1 MKRFL
6 SLLATGLVALSM
18 QAQFLSTPIEI
29 WPNKVT
35 DSLKPKA
42 KHVWDTK
49 APDHIVEVTSPAI
62 EVFHPKADN
71 SNHQAIVVCPG
82 GAYGILAYIHEGQ
95 EIAQWLTSL
104 GYTAYVLSY
113 RVPGQRL
120 GALQD
125 AFRAIRM
132 VRSYGF
138 QKVGIIGF
146 SAGASLSCRAATR
159 WGETCYDPIDKIDQQ
174 SQRPDFA
181 MLIYPAYLDE
191 GENHTLS
198 PELTVTKET
207 SPLFVFGTQD
217 DENYGSISSVTILQA
232 MQAKGAPIELHYLV
246 KGGHGYGMRGD
257 GAGKIW
263 PLLAEQWLKTQL

>member
-1 MKRFL
+1 MKRIL
-6 SLLATGLVALSM
+6 SLLATSAVALSL
-18 QAQFLSTPIEI
+18 QAQYLSTPVEI
-29 WPNKVT
+29 WPDKVP
-35 DSLKPKA
+35 DCEKPKA
-42 KHVWDTK
+42 NHVWGQ
-49 APDHIVEVTSPAI
+49 DHIIEVTNPTL
-62 EVFHPKADN
+62 EVFLPEEGK
-71 SNHQAIVVCPG
+71 SNHQAVVVCPG
-82 GAYGILAYIHEGQ
+82 GGYAFLSYVHEGQ
-95 EIAQWLTSL
+95 EIAQWLASQ
-104 GYTAYVLSY
+104 GYTAYVLTY
-113 RVPGQRL
+113 RVPSQRL

-125 AFRAIRM
+125 AFRAIRT

-159 WGETCYDPIDKIDQQ
+159 WSETLYPPVDEIDQQ
-174 SQRPDFA
+174 NQRPDFA

-198 PELTVTKET
+198 PELTVTQET

-217 DENYGSISSVTILQA
+217 DERYGAISSVTILQA
-232 MQAKGAPIELHYLV
+232 MQAKGAPIELHFLV
-246 KGGHGYGMRGD
+246 EGGHGYGLRGD

>member
-1 MKRFL
+1 
-6 SLLATGLVALSM
+6 
-18 QAQFLSTPIEI
+18 
-29 WPNKVT
+29 
-35 DSLKPKA
+35 
-42 KHVWDTK
+42 
-49 APDHIVEVTSPAI
+49 
-62 EVFHPKADN
+62 
-71 SNHQAIVVCPG
+71 
-82 GAYGILAYIHEGQ
+82 
-95 EIAQWLTSL
+95 
-104 GYTAYVLSY
+104 
-113 RVPGQRL
+113 
-120 GALQD
+120 
-125 AFRAIRM
+125 
-132 VRSYGF
+132 
-138 QKVGIIGF
+138 
-146 SAGASLSCRAATR
+146 
-159 WGETCYDPIDKIDQQ
+159 
-174 SQRPDFA
+174 